1 MLNNRHTL
9 DLVKKN
15 PCLLTSQESFEFSFD
30 VGIGI
35 AIGSDA
41 HNAQIGIAEQFLA
54 AVADI
59 QIAHLVLEI
68 LVGHS
73 LLEQWFAIHEIVLNT
88 GMSVEH
94 HIVTNTG

>member
-1 MLNNRHTL
+1 MGTTI
-9 DLVKKN
+9 
-15 PCLLTSQESFEFSFD
+15 LLLADQESFELSFD
-30 VGIGI
+30 GGIGI
-35 AIGSDA
+35 AIRGDA

-59 QIAHLVLEI
+59 LIAHLVLEI
-68 LVGHS
+68 LVRHS

-94 HIVTNTG
+94 RIATNTG